1 MPIKRDAKGKF
12 VAGSGSKSKA
22 KAAKIVD
29 KDMGWRAFAASI
41 HKAAKKPQRI
51 DVGIFVREVAVYALA
66 NEFGT
71 SKIPSRPWF
80 RNTIDAN
87 RAKYVKMMRA
97 AGLRVGKNLSPA
109 DALIPVANEMRN
121 DLIKAI
127 QGWKSP
133 PNAPRTVAKKG
144 FNAPLVMT
152 GQMQRVLTWLIN
164 GGMGGGKKI

>member
-1 MPIKRDAKGKF
+1 MEDEA
-12 VAGSGSKSKA
+12 VAMKSTSKSK
-22 KAAKIVD
+22 AKIVD
-29 KDMGWRAFAASI
+29 KDMGFRAFASDV
-41 HKAAKKPQRI
+41 KKLAQKRTTI
-51 DVGIFVREVAVYALA
+51 DVGIFVRNVAAYALA

-87 RAKYVKMMRA
+87 RPKYVKMMRA
-97 AGLRVGKNLSPA
+97 AGLRVGKKLALA

-127 QGWKSP
+127 QSWRSP
-133 PNAPRTVAKKG
+133 PNSPRTVAKKG

-152 GQMQRVLTWLIN
+152 GQMQRVLTWLVN
-164 GGMGGGKKI
+164 GGMGGAK